1 MIQVLPK
8 EIAELIAAGEVIER
22 PASVLKELIENAI
35 DAGSTAITVEIQGGG
50 AKYIRVTDNGCG
62 IAPDEAAKAFLRH
75 ATSKVSSA
83 SDLDCI
89 GTLGFRGEAL
99 ASIAA
104 VARVEMMTRTAEAES
119 GVLCRISGAEKAKT
133 ESCGCPQGTTIV
145 VRDLFYNVPARLKFL
160 KKDIT
165 EGNAAAA
172 IVDKIALSHP
182 EISFRL
188 IRDGK
193 SLYRTPGDGVL
204 LGTVYTVLGREFANS
219 LVPVSYELGQIKAEG
234 LVCRPMG
241 SRARRTMQFFFING
255 RYTQSNTCAA
265 ALERGYDGMIMTG
278 KFPACVLMLT
288 MPPEMVDV
296 NVHPAKIE
304 VRFTDERPVF
314 EAVYFAVKT
323 ALKKADALPGV
334 QLVKPALQPASSA
347 AQAGPVHSA
356 EPPVKSGQ
364 TDSGQA
370 AAGQPAIDQPA
381 AGQTASGQTV
391 SARRQVQIREEWL
404 PRRRETVAL
413 DVEADPNDFADEAP
427 AEDKTRPD
435 GQQDCGQAESTPADE
450 PAAERQAV
458 LLPPAA
464 DLQVFGE
471 IFSTYILCRMGGELV
486 LIDKH
491 AAHERIL
498 YNELEKNHEQ
508 LARQMLLASVTI
520 TLERAEKQAVM
531 ENQPL
536 FERLGF
542 EVEDFGGNAVILRAV
557 PAVMADA
564 DAGPLFL
571 EAVAGLMDK
580 RGEKLSALE
589 EILHRMACRSAVKG
603 GGHSTIEELRSLAET
618 VFRDENVRYC
628 PHGRPVM
635 LRWSRRELEKLFG
648 RIQ

>member
-1 MIQVLPK
+1 MASIQVLSK
-8 EIAELIAAGEVIER
+8 EVAELIAAGEVIER

-35 DAGSTAITVEIQGGG
+35 DAGATAVTVEIQGGG
-50 AKYIRVTDNGCG
+50 SKYIRVSDNGCG
-62 IAPDEAAKAFLRH
+62 IAPDEAARAFLRH
-75 ATSKVSSA
+75 ATSKVSTA
-83 SDLDCI
+83 GDLDCI

-104 VARVEMMTRTAEAES
+104 VAHVEMMTRLKDAET
-119 GVLCRISGAEKAKT
+119 GVLCRISGAGEAET
-133 ESCGCPQGTTIV
+133 EACGCPQGTTMV

-182 EISFRL
+182 EVSFRF

-193 SLYRTPGDGVL
+193 PLYRTPGDGAL
-204 LGTVYTVLGREFANS
+204 LGAVYTVLGREFANT
-219 LVPVSYELGQIKAEG
+219 LVPVEYELGQVKVEG
-234 LVCRPMG
+234 LACRPMG

-255 RYTQSNTCAA
+255 RYTQSNTCAV
-265 ALERGYDGMIMTG
+265 ALERAYDGSMMTG
-278 KFPACVLMLT
+278 KFPACVLKLA

-304 VRFTDERPVF
+304 VRFTDEKPVF
-314 EAVYFAVKT
+314 DAVYFAVKT
-323 ALKKADALPGV
+323 ALKKTEGLPGSGTA
-334 QLVKPALQPASSA
+334 VKPAPPPA
-347 AQAGPVHSA
+347 
-356 EPPVKSGQ
+356 PPKPPEG
-364 TDSGQA
+364 
-370 AAGQPAIDQPA
+370 PA
-381 AGQTASGQTV
+381 ASYQTASASPGLRV
-391 SARRQVQIREEWL
+391 QVKEEWL
-404 PRRRETVAL
+404 PRRRETVPL
-413 DVEADPNDFADEAP
+413 DVEADPVDFADEAP
-427 AEDKTRPD
+427 PAAKGGEEIGR
-435 GQQDCGQAESTPADE
+435 QPADALPETPPAE
-450 PAAERQAV
+450 PAPANGQTA
-458 LLPPAA
+458 LLPDAL

-471 IFSTYILCRMGGELV
+471 IFSTYILCRVGGELV
-486 LIDKH
+486 VIDKH

-508 LARQMLLASVTI
+508 LARQLLLASI
-520 TLERAEKQAVM
+520 TVPLGRAEKEAVL
-531 ENQPL
+531 ESLPL

-542 EVEDFGGNAVILRAV
+542 EVEDFGGNAVVLRTV

-603 GGHSTIEELRSLAET
+603 GIRNTMEELRTLAET
-618 VFRDENVRYC
+618 VCQDENVRYC

-635 LRWSRRELEKLFG
+635 LRWPKRELEKLFG